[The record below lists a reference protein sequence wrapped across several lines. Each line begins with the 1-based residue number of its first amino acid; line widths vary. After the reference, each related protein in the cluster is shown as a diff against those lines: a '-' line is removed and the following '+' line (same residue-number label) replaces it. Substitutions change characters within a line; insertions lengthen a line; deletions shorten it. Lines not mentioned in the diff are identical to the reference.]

1 MPTQQLNGTQAA
13 LAADNTR
20 LVSFMVKRRKNV
32 ILSSKL
38 SLDDAWQAGAEGL
51 CRAALRYDPSR
62 GMFSTYAVPYID
74 GHILKACNKNPMIH
88 KRIRD
93 AYVHYETVALSGF
106 EGIYDNLDDRVAA
119 REMIGKLIDAG
130 GKIMWLRLLDNSQQ
144 QIGKRLG
151 LSQAQVSRS
160 LNRAIVSVREAI

>member
-1 MPTQQLNGTQAA
+1 MPTQQLNVAQAA
-13 LAADNTR
+13 LAEDNTR

-51 CRAALRYDPSR
+51 CRAALRYDLAR

-74 GHILKACNKNPMIH
+74 GHILKACNKNHMIH
-88 KRIRD
+88 KRSGD
-93 AYVHYETVALSGF
+93 SYVHYDVVPVSDWHGR
-106 EGIYDNLDDRVAA
+106 YDNLDDRVAA
-119 REMIGKLIDAG
+119 RETISKLIDAG
-130 GKIMWLRLLDNSQQ
+130 GNIMRLRLQDNSQQ